1 MGVSFQKCF
10 GGLGCWGHNISEV
23 RDGGISPSKYNGWTS
38 DLPKI
43 KRSKMEITC
52 RYNLHL
58 LIIDDPLLSY
68 FEIAKSIIDYVPLLV
83 EEMAM
88 KKQRDEEE
96 VVEDNQ

>member
-1 MGVSFQKCF
+1 
-10 GGLGCWGHNISEV
+10 
-23 RDGGISPSKYNGWTS
+23 
-38 DLPKI
+38 
-43 KRSKMEITC
+43 MEITC